1 MQKRVKTAIP
11 IYGAGALFL
20 LCALIFPMYRIQD
33 IIVAIIVAIVGY
45 FVLDKLFPGKVIEV
59 SGDKNVDELLATG
72 RGYVE
77 RLESLK
83 IQDLRINQQIGKL
96 QSISRQI
103 FEYVAKNPNQSRKI
117 TTFMN
122 YYLPTSIKFLE
133 QYAEFDAKETQ
144 GENIKVTMQNIS
156 DSLSKFEEAFTHQ
169 LDALYSEKAL
179 DIETDITV
187 LEGIMNGK

>member
-11 IYGAGALFL
+11 IYGAGVLFL
-20 LCALIFPMYRIQD
+20 LCALIFPMYRFRD
-33 IIVAIIVAIVGY
+33 IITAIIVAIVGY
-45 FVLDKLFPGKVIEV
+45 FVLDKLFPGKIIEV
-59 SGDKNVDELLATG
+59 SGDKNVDGLLAQG
-72 RGYVE
+72 REYVE

-83 IQDLRINQQIGKL
+83 IEDLQINQQIGKL

-117 TTFMN
+117 NSFMN

-133 QYAEFDAKETQ
+133 QYEEFDAKETR
-144 GENIKVTMQNIS
+144 GENIQTTMQNIS
-156 DSLSKFEEAFTHQ
+156 DSLTKFEEAFTNQ

>member
-20 LCALIFPMYRIQD
+20 LCALIFPMYRVRD

-45 FVLDKLFPGKVIEV
+45 FVLDKLFPGKIIEV
-59 SGDKNVDELLATG
+59 SGDKNVDGLLAEG
-72 RGYVE
+72 RGYVD

-83 IQDLRINQQIGKL
+83 IEDIKINQQISKL

-103 FEYVAKNPNQSRKI
+103 FEYVAKNPEQSRKI
-117 TTFMN
+117 NKFIN

-133 QYAEFDAKETQ
+133 QYEEFDSKETQ
-144 GENIKVTMQNIS
+144 SENIKATMQNIS
-156 DSLSKFEEAFTHQ
+156 NSLTKFEEAFTNQ